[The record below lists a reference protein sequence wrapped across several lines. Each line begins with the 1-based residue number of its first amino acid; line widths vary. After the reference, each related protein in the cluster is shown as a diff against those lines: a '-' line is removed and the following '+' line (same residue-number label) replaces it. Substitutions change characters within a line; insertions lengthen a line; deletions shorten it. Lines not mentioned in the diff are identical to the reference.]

1 MRRLGGIYGLS
12 DDTVAEPK
20 MDAFDDAPEG
30 FSAHEYLMTVHSDSC
45 ISNGALN
52 Q

>member
-20 MDAFDDAPEG
+20 MDAFDDAPEI
-30 FSAHEYLMTVHSDSC
+30 FSAHEYLMTVRSDNC
-45 ISNGALN
+45 ISSGASN
-52 Q
+52 